1 MAKTEQAETE
11 QPETEQPETE
21 QAETEQDETAQDETA
36 QDDAQETQDASQTD
50 VTEVQN
56 AEFNEAEEMGVI
68 PGEENL
74 EILLDVNMP
83 LTINMGQTTMPF
95 RKLLQLGPG
104 SVIQLDK
111 AIGQPADLYI
121 QDIKFATADIVVVDD
136 CFAVR
141 IKEILGMEQAV
152 KAVQA

>member
-1 MAKTEQAETE
+1 MAKTEEAKTEQAETE
-11 QPETEQPETE
+11 QTENE
-21 QAETEQDETAQDETA
+21 QVENE
-36 QDDAQETQDASQTD
+36 QDDAQGESQTD
-50 VTEVQN
+50 ATEVQT
-56 AEFNEAEEMGVI
+56 AEFNEAEEMGVV

-83 LTINMGQTTMPF
+83 LTINMGRTTMPF

-141 IKEILGMEQAV
+141 IKEILGMEQTV
-152 KAVQA
+152 KAVQG

>member
-1 MAKTEQAETE
+1 MANTEV
-11 QPETEQPETE
+11 ETE
-21 QAETEQDETAQDETA
+21 QAPAEAEQEQNEQAATETASEES
-36 QDDAQETQDASQTD
+36 QETSSDQT
-50 VTEVQN
+50 TEAQN
-56 AEFNEAEEMGVI
+56 VEFNEAEEVSVT

-74 EILLDVNMP
+74 DLLLDINMP
-83 LTINMGQTTMPF
+83 LTVNIGETTMPF

-111 AIGQPADLYI
+111 PVGQPAELYI

-141 IKEILGMEQAV
+141 IKEILGMEQTVSA
-152 KAVQA
+152 AQA

>member
-1 MAKTEQAETE
+1 MAKTEEA
-11 QPETEQPETE
+11 ETE
-21 QAETEQDETAQDETA
+21 QAETEQTENEQVENE
-36 QDDAQETQDASQTD
+36 QDDAQGESQTD

-56 AEFNEAEEMGVI
+56 AEFNEAEEMGVV

-83 LTINMGQTTMPF
+83 LTINMGRTTMPF

-141 IKEILGMEQAV
+141 IKEILGMEQTV
-152 KAVQA
+152 KAVQG

>member
-1 MAKTEQAETE
+1 MAKTEQV
-11 QPETEQPETE
+11 ETE
-21 QAETEQDETAQDETA
+21 QAESEEAQTEEVENE
-36 QDDAQETQDASQTD
+36 QDDAQGESQTD

-56 AEFNEAEEMGVI
+56 AEFNEAEEMGVV

-83 LTINMGQTTMPF
+83 LTITMGQTTMPF

-141 IKEILGMEQAV
+141 IKEILGMEQTV
-152 KAVQA
+152 KAVQG

>member
-11 QPETEQPETE
+11 Q
-21 QAETEQDETAQDETA
+21 AETEQTQNEQVENE
-36 QDDAQETQDASQTD
+36 QDDAQGESQTD

-56 AEFNEAEEMGVI
+56 AEFNEAEEMGVV

-83 LTINMGQTTMPF
+83 LTINMGRTTMPF

-141 IKEILGMEQAV
+141 IKEILGMEQTV
-152 KAVQA
+152 KAVQG